1 MFFVPSL
8 VEEHIVKSVVKQ
20 LLHLLW
26 IEARIGG
33 KELLVAEKRLQIGKG
48 ASCPI
53 RKQAYVGDDFWVLGV
68 DGLGDAPKEI
78 IDS

>member
-53 RKQAYVGDDFWVLGV
+53 RKQAYVGDDSWILGM
-68 DGLGDAPKEI
+68 DGHSNPPEEI
-78 IDS
+78 VNS